1 MKTLY
6 KPFFFLLFALLHPSL
21 FAQKVSVQLTVD
33 NIQLVEGNLFIE
45 LSSDSTTFANYIK
58 TGNSVLREIEVKAN
72 SEIIDF
78 TNLKPGW
85 YAIAVFQDLNHND
98 TLDRKI
104 FGIPA
109 EPFGFSNNALA
120 RFRPPWFK
128 DARFYYDGKAI
139 VNQEIKLIYKKPKKN
154 LKEDVED
161 ILE

>member
-1 MKTLY
+1 MKALH
-6 KPFFFLLFALLHPSL
+6 KPFFFLLFVLLSQSL
-21 FAQKVSVQLTVD
+21 FAQKVSIQLTID
-33 NIQLVEGNLFIE
+33 NIELIKGNLFIE
-45 LSSDSTTFANYIK
+45 LSNDSTTFANYDK
-58 TGNSVLREIEVKAN
+58 TGNSVLREVAVKAK

-78 TNLKPGW
+78 KNLKPGW

-98 TLDRKI
+98 TLDTKI

-128 DARFYYDGKAI
+128 DARFYYNGKAT